1 MNLSLFIAKRIY
13 GSRTDKS
20 VSRPAIS
27 IATLGIAIGLM
38 VMIVS
43 VAVVLGF
50 KWEIKNKL
58 TGFGADLQI
67 ANMEY
72 AHNYESLPVGVSD
85 SLLQQ
90 IQAYPLVEHAQRYVT
105 KPAILK
111 TDEQFR
117 GIGLKGVGP
126 EYDLSFLKKY
136 LVEGE
141 IPVYSDTA
149 ASNKIVISRT
159 IAREMM
165 LKLNEKVYCYMMGDN
180 VRARRFEIVGIYET
194 HLAEF
199 DANLVLT
206 DLYTVRRL
214 NEWEEKQVTGVEVR
228 LKDYGQLDEA
238 YSHFMGEFNTR
249 LDEYGQTYC
258 TSTIEMLYPSLF
270 AWLGLLDTNVWVILV
285 LMLAVAGFTMISGLL
300 IIILERTNMIGILK
314 ALGAQDRTIRSVFL
328 NFSAM
333 LIGKGV
339 VWGNILGLGL
349 CFIQQ
354 QFGVVHLDPETY
366 YVDVVPIQMNWL
378 LFLGLNVGT
387 LVVSVL
393 VLVGPSYLVSQI
405 HPAKAIRFE

>member
-50 KWEIKNKL
+50 KGEIKNKL

-72 AHNYESLPVGVSD
+72 PHNYESLPVTVTD
-85 SLLQQ
+85 SILQQ
-90 IQAYPLVEHAQRYVT
+90 IQTYPLVAHAQRYAT

-136 LVEGE
+136 LVEGD

-149 ASNKIVISRT
+149 SSNKIVISRT

-214 NEWEEKQVTGVEVR
+214 NEWETNQVTGVELR
-228 LKDYGQLDEA
+228 LKDYARLDEA
-238 YSHFMGEFNTR
+238 YTHFMSEFNTR
-249 LDEYGQTYC
+249 QDEYGQTYC
-258 TSTIEMLYPSLF
+258 ASTIEMLYPSLF
-270 AWLGLLDTNVWVILV
+270 AWLGLLDTNVWVILA

-314 ALGAQDRTIRSVFL
+314 ALGAEDKTIRRVFL

-333 LIGKGV
+333 LIGKGIL
-339 VWGNILGLGL
+339 WGNILGIGL
-349 CFIQQ
+349 CFLQH
-354 QFGVVHLDPETY
+354 QFGLIHLDPETY

-378 LFLGLNVGT
+378 LFLLLNIGT
-387 LVVSVL
+387 LVISVL